1 MKDVANAVGSDWAV
15 QFDDLLHIG
24 QRAYNF
30 WHEPLFIFYFKAM
43 TPEEKVPYEEE
54 ARKSKEE
61 GKQDLTNKYTSA
73 GERYNFLNSDNNNI

>member
-1 MKDVANAVGSDWAV
+1 
-15 QFDDLLHIG
+15 
-24 QRAYNF
+24 
-30 WHEPLFIFYFKAM
+30 M